1 MNACLKSAK
10 LSAERADDD
19 ADEQTMVVY
28 RSSLSMFAGFVGHA
42 EQANLR
48 IRRYGCGNVPY
59 GGSAG

>member
-19 ADEQTMVVY
+19 ADERAVVGY
-28 RSSLSMFAGFVGHA
+28 RSPLSMLAGFVGHA

-48 IRRYGCGNVPY
+48 MRRHGCKNIPY
-59 GGSAG
+59 GASAG

>member
-10 LSAERADDD
+10 PSAERADDD
-19 ADEQTMVVY
+19 ADERAVVVN

-48 IRRYGCGNVPY
+48 MCRHGCKNIPY
-59 GGSAG
+59 GASAG

>member
-10 LSAERADDD
+10 PSAERADDD
-19 ADEQTMVVY
+19 ADERAVVVN
-28 RSSLSMFAGFVGHA
+28 RSSLSMFAGFVGHE
-42 EQANLR
+42 EQANVR

>member
-10 LSAERADDD
+10 PSAERADDD
-19 ADEQTMVVY
+19 ADERAVVVN

-48 IRRYGCGNVPY
+48 IRRFGCGNVPY

>member
-10 LSAERADDD
+10 PSAERADDD
-19 ADEQTMVVY
+19 ADERAVVVN

-48 IRRYGCGNVPY
+48 MRRYSCKNVPY
-59 GGSAG
+59 GASAG